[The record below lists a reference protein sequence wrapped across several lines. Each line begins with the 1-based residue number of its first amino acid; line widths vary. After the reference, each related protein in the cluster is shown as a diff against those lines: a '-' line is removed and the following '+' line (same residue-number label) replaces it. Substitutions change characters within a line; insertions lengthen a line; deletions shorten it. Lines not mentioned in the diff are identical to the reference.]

1 MALGKD
7 VENYKQEVKK
17 KEMNENQNNR
27 DLISCLEEMKKEIIR
42 LQKGSGGLEELGY
55 KLEQSK
61 IKQGHLQNLYL
72 EEQEQKKELEVVI
85 QGIVQEKE
93 RIREN
98 AENFEKNLYDANEY
112 IRKLEGDLKNK
123 SIGVLEL
130 QQINEKATKEKE
142 DALFELKQIPQLNL
156 KINNLE
162 AELNSKIIEIENM
175 KKNSAGIASHNSV
188 LSQEIKDIPRYLSK
202 INMLEMQL
210 IEKDKE
216 KQALSKEISN
226 SIEEKQQLQNK
237 YDKLFV
243 ESQKQK
249 NDLDIKR
256 NETDKLKQDL
266 DKQKNDFDRQRNEFD
281 KQKNELDKQKNEK
294 MLLEGELEALPAE
307 KAKNA
312 ELGSIINELEQKI
325 QQIENQNFVKLEAY
339 SKEISMLHEN
349 LEHSL
354 REIHYLKEICTEE
367 ENVQKQLRQEI
378 KSMSYKIEELT
389 RINKD
394 LDQRLTY
401 QSSANKEIVADLQK
415 TLFSTVESIKTR
427 TIPTKSR
434 TFNNYQEEDLSTIY
448 GKP

>member
-1 MALGKD
+1 
-7 VENYKQEVKK
+7 
-17 KEMNENQNNR
+17 
-27 DLISCLEEMKKEIIR
+27 
-42 LQKGSGGLEELGY
+42 
-55 KLEQSK
+55 
-61 IKQGHLQNLYL
+61 
-72 EEQEQKKELEVVI
+72 
-85 QGIVQEKE
+85 
-93 RIREN
+93 
-98 AENFEKNLYDANEY
+98 
-112 IRKLEGDLKNK
+112 
-123 SIGVLEL
+123 
-130 QQINEKATKEKE
+130 
-142 DALFELKQIPQLNL
+142 
-156 KINNLE
+156 
-162 AELNSKIIEIENM
+162 
-175 KKNSAGIASHNSV
+175 
-188 LSQEIKDIPRYLSK
+188 
-202 INMLEMQL
+202 
-210 IEKDKE
+210 
-216 KQALSKEISN
+216 
-226 SIEEKQQLQNK
+226 
-237 YDKLFV
+237 
-243 ESQKQK
+243 
-249 NDLDIKR
+249 
-256 NETDKLKQDL
+256 
-266 DKQKNDFDRQRNEFD
+266 
-281 KQKNELDKQKNEK
+281 